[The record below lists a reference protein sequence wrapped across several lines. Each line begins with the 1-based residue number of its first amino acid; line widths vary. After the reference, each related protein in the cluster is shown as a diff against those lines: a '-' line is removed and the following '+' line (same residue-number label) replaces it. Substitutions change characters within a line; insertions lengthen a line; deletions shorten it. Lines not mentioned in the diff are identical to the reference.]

1 VVKKDT
7 QQNCYTLAYQKKND
21 TKILPDSR
29 TKIPDAIS
37 VFGDNNQVSLM
48 QSEKQ
53 VRLER
58 LSRVFP
64 YPITTESL
72 AKQTAKIS

>member
-1 VVKKDT
+1 LWSKKIGSRIVT
-7 QQNCYTLAYQKKND
+7 RLPIQKNND
-21 TKILPDSR
+21 TKILLDSR

-37 VFGDNNQVSLM
+37 VFGDDNQVSLM

-58 LSRVFP
+58 LSLLF
-64 YPITTESL
+64 SL
-72 AKQTAKIS
+72 SNYSLMSAT

>member
-1 VVKKDT
+1 VMT
-7 QQNCYTLAYQKKND
+7 
-21 TKILPDSR
+21 ILL
-29 TKIPDAIS
+29 
-37 VFGDNNQVSLM
+37 SLM

-64 YPITTESL
+64 CSGGDNEAKVL
-72 AKQTAKIS
+72 AL